1 MASRVL
7 VVDHERSVL
16 ALAKKCLTA
25 AGLEVLLATGGRE
38 ALASMSAAPA
48 DMVILSLMLPDM
60 DGVDVCRLIRRQSRV
75 PLLVMAE
82 ERFEVER
89 FLALEVGADDYLL
102 KPLNPRELATRAR
115 AHLRRW
121 RWWREEP
128 GEHNHEVL
136 RVGDLKLDLV
146 HKRVLLREQP
156 LHLTPLEFEILR
168 VLCQTPGAAIPRER
182 LLHLSTGRPVTG
194 DARQVDVHI
203 RSLRLK
209 LEPNPAQPRFLQ
221 TVRGSGYRVQAEG

>member
-7 VVDHERSVL
+7 VVDHDRSVL
-16 ALAKKCLTA
+16 ALARKCLTA
-25 AGLEVLLATGGRE
+25 AGLEVLTATGGRE
-38 ALASMSAAPA
+38 ALASLAMAPV
-48 DMVILSLMLPDM
+48 DMIILSLMLPDM

-82 ERFEVER
+82 ERLEVER

-102 KPLNPRELATRAR
+102 KPLNPREMATRAR

-121 RWWREEP
+121 RWWQEGP
-128 GEHNHEVL
+128 DGQNLDVL
-136 RVGDLKLDLV
+136 RIRELKLDLT
-146 HKRVLLREQP
+146 HKRAYLREQP
-156 LHLTPLEFEILR
+156 LHLTPLEYEILR
-168 VLCQTPGAAIPRER
+168 VLCQAPGAAIPRER
-182 LLHLSTGRPVTG
+182 LLHLATGMPVKG

-203 RSLRLK
+203 RALRIK
-209 LEPNPAQPRFLQ
+209 LEPNPAHPTFLQ

>member
-16 ALAKKCLTA
+16 ALARKCLTA
-25 AGLEVLLATGGRE
+25 AGLEVLTATGGRE
-38 ALASMSAAPA
+38 ALALLPGAPM
-48 DMVILSLMLPDM
+48 DMIILSLMLPDM

-102 KPLNPRELATRAR
+102 KPLKPRELATRAR

-121 RWWREEP
+121 RWWQEGPDEQ
-128 GEHNHEVL
+128 NHDVL
-136 RVGDLKLDLV
+136 RVRDLKLDLT
-146 HKRVLLREQP
+146 HKRAYLREQP
-156 LHLTPLEFEILR
+156 LHLTPLEYEILR
-168 VLCQTPGAAIPRER
+168 VLCQAPGAAIPRER
-182 LLHLSTGRPVTG
+182 LLHLATGRPVTG

-203 RSLRLK
+203 RALRLK
-209 LEPNPAQPRFLQ
+209 LEPNPAHPALLQ
-221 TVRGSGYRVQAEG
+221 TVRGSGYRVLMDG

>member
-1 MASRVL
+1 MAPLVL
-7 VVDHERSVL
+7 VVDHDRSVL

-25 AGLEVLLATGGRE
+25 AGLELQMATGGRE
-38 ALASMSAAPA
+38 ALALLGAAPV
-48 DMVILSLMLPDM
+48 DMIILSLMLPDM

-89 FLALEVGADDYLL
+89 FLALEVGADDCLL
-102 KPLNPRELATRAR
+102 KPLNVREMATRAR

-121 RWWREEP
+121 RWWRDEP
-128 GEHNHEVL
+128 VEQNLAIL
-136 RVGDLKLDLV
+136 RVGDLRLDLE
-146 HKRVLLREQP
+146 HKRAAIRGQA

-168 VLCQTPGAAIPRER
+168 VLCQAQGAAIPRER
-182 LLHLSTGRPVTG
+182 LLYLATGQPVTG

-203 RSLRLK
+203 RALRLK
-209 LEPNPAQPRFLQ
+209 LEADPANPRFLQ